1 MFIDRLLNQ
10 TNAPL
15 LEQMVRFTEQRA
27 KLLGENI
34 VNASTPNY
42 QQKDLSLAEFQQQL
56 SEQVDRRRAAT
67 VPGQVKIEPVTA
79 EPQDTQDNILF
90 HDRNN
95 RSIESLMSDNAQNAM
110 LHNLMTEL
118 LRKQFTSIQDALK
131 ERVT

>member
-56 SEQVDRRRAAT
+56 SEQVDRRREAS
-67 VPGQVKIEPVTA
+67 PGQVTIDPVTP
-79 EPQDTQDNILF
+79 EPQETSPNIMF

-95 RSIESLMSDNAQNAM
+95 RSIESLMSDNASNAM

>member
-67 VPGQVKIEPVTA
+67 VPGQVTIDPLTP
-79 EPQDTQDNILF
+79 EPQDAQGNILF